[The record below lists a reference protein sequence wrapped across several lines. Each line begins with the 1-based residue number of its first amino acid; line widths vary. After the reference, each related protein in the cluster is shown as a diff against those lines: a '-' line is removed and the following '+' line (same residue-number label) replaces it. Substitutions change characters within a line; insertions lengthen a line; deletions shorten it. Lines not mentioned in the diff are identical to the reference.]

1 MRLWISREQA
11 VSDRRR
17 QPRMATRVTA
27 TIELEDG
34 GDIAC
39 VMHDRSGDGA
49 RLIVERTERVPE
61 RFRLRLGSEATTSGC
76 IVRWR
81 SATELGVELM
91 HPLP

>member
-1 MRLWISREQA
+1 

-17 QPRMATRVTA
+17 QPRTATRVTA
-27 TIELEDG
+27 TIELDDG

-49 RLIVERTERVPE
+49 RLIVEKAEMVPE
-61 RFRLRLGSEATTSGC
+61 RFRLRLGSEVTTSGC

-81 SATELGVELM
+81 SATELGVQLT